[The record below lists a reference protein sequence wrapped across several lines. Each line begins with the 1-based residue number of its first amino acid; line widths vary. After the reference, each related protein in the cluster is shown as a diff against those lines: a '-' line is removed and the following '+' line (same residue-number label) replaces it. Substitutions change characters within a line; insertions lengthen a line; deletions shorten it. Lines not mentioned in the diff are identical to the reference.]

1 MNKINVTRLHD
12 VIIIKKED
20 SGDFFEVTSTSFII
34 PSFNFSALLKFMLF
48 RGLLHPKTLEGLL
61 DEYHNRNN

>member
-1 MNKINVTRLHD
+1 MTRIRVTRLYD
-12 VIIIKKED
+12 TIIVRKENGD
-20 SGDFFEVTSTSFII
+20 DFFTVTEDSFII

-61 DEYHNRNN
+61 DEYYNRNN

>member
-1 MNKINVTRLHD
+1 MTRIKVTKLHNI
-12 VIIIKKED
+12 IIIKKED
-20 SGDFFEVTSTSFII
+20 NDFFIVTKDSFII

-61 DEYHNRNN
+61 DEYYNRNN